1 MKRMM
6 TAMAAAVT
14 CAGLSAAE
22 LPRLFGDG
30 THDDTAAIQARLDT
44 GASMVYLP
52 PPAKHYVISKA
63 LEVGSGQELRL
74 DRFTLV
80 RLAPKSDCHMVINR
94 NWRTGDRRVAVTGG
108 VWDLDNT
115 NQSPNPHQG
124 RFCKP
129 PRKIECP
136 DHFER
141 DFFRGE
147 IFCFDKVE
155 DLTIKGVT
163 MMNPTTYA
171 IQLTRASYF
180 LVDDVSFDFRT
191 WNPIRLNMDGVHLDG
206 GCHHGK
212 ISNLRGTCYDDLVA
226 VNANDGI
233 CAAYQGDITDIDIEG
248 VYADYCHSAVRLL
261 SNGTNVKRITIR
273 NVHGNFYTYAVG
285 FTHYFPKRPRG
296 VFDDIVVED
305 VFAAKVFSPEEIGVN
320 SRVKFQPIQFQG
332 PIDCGTIAIR
342 NLSRDER
349 NIPVETIGIDPKAT
363 IRHLTVR
370 DCKMVNR
377 LEQPIRFIVGR
388 ERVEKLTLENNDFVA
403 APGAWTD
410 TGCADE
416 GKAKPRP
423 FVWDKIAECERY
435 RALNPRF
442 RQAFAFMKRPDLAT
456 LAVGRYEIEKDNCWA
471 MIQECELTPFGDVQ
485 TTEIHGEFID
495 IQAPLD
501 GPETYGLL
509 DTKGELFQ
517 PFDAEKD
524 YGLADRKTTPLTLQP
539 GEFAIFFPGCGAHAP
554 CKTLGTAEKRR
565 KLVIK
570 VRK

>member
-1 MKRMM
+1 MKRLVFLFAAS
-6 TAMAAAVT
+6 TVAAVVK
-14 CAGLSAAE
+14 AAE
-22 LPRLFGDG
+22 LPPLHGDG
-30 THDDTAAIQARLDT
+30 VTDDTAAIQARLDT

-52 PPAKHYVISKA
+52 PPAKNYLISKA
-63 LEVGSGQELRL
+63 LAIGSGQELRL

-80 RLAPKSDCHMVINR
+80 KLAPKSDCHMVINR
-94 NWRTGDRRVAVTGG
+94 NWKTGDRRVAVTGG
-108 VWDLDNT
+108 VWDLDNV

-124 RFCKP
+124 RHCKP
-129 PRKIECP
+129 PREIRCP

-171 IQLTRASYF
+171 IQLTRTSYF
-180 LVDDVSFDFRT
+180 LVDDVTFDFRT

-233 CAAYQGDITDIDIEG
+233 CAAYQGDITDLDIEG

-285 FTHYFPKRPRG
+285 FTHYFPQRPRG

-332 PIDCGTIAIR
+332 PIDCGTITLR

-377 LEQPIRFIVGR
+377 MEVPIRFIVGR
-388 ERVEKLTLENNDFVA
+388 ERVEKLTLENNDFIS

-416 GKAKPRP
+416 GKVAEKA
-423 FVWDKIAECERY
+423 FVWDKIGECERY
-435 RALNPRF
+435 RAMHPRF
-442 RQAFAFMKRPDLAT
+442 QKAFAFLKRPDLAT
-456 LAVGRYEIEKDNCWA
+456 LPVGRYEIEKDNCWA
-471 MIQECELTPFGDVQ
+471 MVQSCELTPFGDIQ
-485 TTEIHGEFID
+485 HPEQHGAFID

-501 GPETYGLL
+501 GPETYGLY
-509 DTKGELFQ
+509 DTKGRVIG
-517 PFDAEKD
+517 PFDKEKD
-524 YGLADRKTTPLTLQP
+524 VCFADLKTDPLTLQP
-539 GEFAIFFPGCGAHAP
+539 GEFAIFFPDSGAHAP
-554 CKTLGTAEKRR
+554 CKTLGPKVQRK

>member
-1 MKRMM
+1 MFRQ
-6 TAMAAAVT
+6 AELMAAVALASV
-14 CAGLSAAE
+14 GLRAWG
-22 LPRLFGDG
+22 LPPLHGDG
-30 THDDTAAIQARLDT
+30 ETDDTAAIQARLDT

-52 PPAKHYVISKA
+52 PPAKNYLISKA
-63 LEVGSGQELRL
+63 LEIGSGQELKL

-80 RLAPKSDCHMVINR
+80 KLAPKSDCHMVVNR
-94 NWRTGDRRVAVTGG
+94 NWKTGDRRVAVTGG
-108 VWDLDNT
+108 VWDLDNV

-129 PRKIECP
+129 PREIKCP

-155 DLTIKGVT
+155 DLTIRGVT

-171 IQLTRASYF
+171 IQLTRTSYF
-180 LVDDVSFDFRT
+180 LVDDITFDFRT

-206 GCHHGK
+206 GCHHGR

-261 SNGTNVKRITIR
+261 SNGANVKRITIR

-285 FTHYFPKRPRG
+285 FTHYFPGRPRG

-305 VFAAKVFSPEEIGVN
+305 VFAAKVFAPEEIGVR

-332 PIDCGTIAIR
+332 PIDCGTITIR
-342 NLSRDER
+342 NLNRDEL

-363 IRHLTVR
+363 VRHLTVR

-377 LEQPIRFIVGR
+377 LQEPIRFIVGR
-388 ERVEKLTLENNDFVA
+388 ERVKKLTLENNEFIS
-403 APGAWTD
+403 APG
-410 TGCADE
+410 
-416 GKAKPRP
+416 
-423 FVWDKIAECERY
+423 VWEE
-435 RALNPRF
+435 
-442 RQAFAFMKRPDLAT
+442 
-456 LAVGRYEIEKDNCWA
+456 
-471 MIQECELTPFGDVQ
+471 
-485 TTEIHGEFID
+485 
-495 IQAPLD
+495 
-501 GPETYGLL
+501 
-509 DTKGELFQ
+509 
-517 PFDAEKD
+517 
-524 YGLADRKTTPLTLQP
+524 
-539 GEFAIFFPGCGAHAP
+539 
-554 CKTLGTAEKRR
+554 
-565 KLVIK
+565 
-570 VRK
+570 

>member
-1 MKRMM
+1 MKRLVFLFAAS
-6 TAMAAAVT
+6 TVAAVVK
-14 CAGLSAAE
+14 AAE
-22 LPRLFGDG
+22 LPPLHGDG
-30 THDDTAAIQARLDT
+30 VTDDTAAIQARLDT

-52 PPAKHYVISKA
+52 PPAKNYLISKA
-63 LEVGSGQELRL
+63 LAIGSGQELRL

-80 RLAPKSDCHMVINR
+80 KLAPKSDCHMVINR
-94 NWRTGDRRVAVTGG
+94 NWKTGDRRVAVTGG
-108 VWDLDNT
+108 VWDLDNV

-124 RFCKP
+124 RHCKP
-129 PRKIECP
+129 PREIRCP

-171 IQLTRASYF
+171 IQLTRTSYF
-180 LVDDVSFDFRT
+180 LVDDVTFDFRT

-233 CAAYQGDITDIDIEG
+233 CAAYQGDITDLDIDG

-285 FTHYFPKRPRG
+285 FTHYFPQRPRG

-305 VFAAKVFSPEEIGVN
+305 VFAAKVFLPEEIGVN

-332 PIDCGTIAIR
+332 PIDCGTITLR

-377 LEQPIRFIVGR
+377 MEVPIRFIVGR
-388 ERVEKLTLENNDFVA
+388 ERVEKLTLENNDFIS

-416 GKAKPRP
+416 GKVAEKA
-423 FVWDKIAECERY
+423 FVWDKIGECERY
-435 RALNPRF
+435 RAMHPRF
-442 RQAFAFMKRPDLAT
+442 RKAFAFLKRPDLAT
-456 LAVGRYEIEKDNCWA
+456 LPVGRYEIEKDNCWA
-471 MIQECELTPFGDVQ
+471 MVQSCELTPFGDIQ
-485 TTEIHGEFID
+485 HPEQHGAFID

-501 GPETYGLL
+501 GPETYGLY
-509 DTKGELFQ
+509 DTKGRVIG
-517 PFDAEKD
+517 PFDKEKD
-524 YGLADRKTTPLTLQP
+524 VCFADLKTDPLTLQP
-539 GEFAIFFPGCGAHAP
+539 GEFAIFFPDSGAHAP
-554 CKTLGTAEKRR
+554 CKTLGPKVQRK

>member
-1 MKRMM
+1 MKRLVFLFAAL
-6 TAMAAAVT
+6 TVAAVVK
-14 CAGLSAAE
+14 AAE
-22 LPRLFGDG
+22 LPPLHGDG
-30 THDDTAAIQARLDT
+30 VTDDTAAIQARLDT

-52 PPAKHYVISKA
+52 PPAKNYLISKA
-63 LEVGSGQELRL
+63 LAIGSGQELRL

-80 RLAPKSDCHMVINR
+80 KLAPKSDCHMVINR
-94 NWRTGDRRVAVTGG
+94 NWKTGDRRVAVTGG
-108 VWDLDNT
+108 VWDLDNV

-124 RFCKP
+124 RHCKP
-129 PRKIECP
+129 PREIRCP

-171 IQLTRASYF
+171 IQLTRTSYF
-180 LVDDVSFDFRT
+180 LVDDVTFDFRT

-233 CAAYQGDITDIDIEG
+233 CAAYQGDITDLDIEG

-285 FTHYFPKRPRG
+285 FTHYFPQRPRG

-332 PIDCGTIAIR
+332 PIDCGTITLR

-377 LEQPIRFIVGR
+377 MEVPIRFIVGR
-388 ERVEKLTLENNDFVA
+388 ERVEKLTLENNDFIS

-416 GKAKPRP
+416 GKVAEKA
-423 FVWDKIAECERY
+423 FVWDKIGECERY
-435 RALNPRF
+435 RAMHPRF
-442 RQAFAFMKRPDLAT
+442 QKAFAFLKRPDLAT
-456 LAVGRYEIEKDNCWA
+456 LPVGRYEIEKDNCWA
-471 MIQECELTPFGDVQ
+471 MVQSCELTPFGDIQ
-485 TTEIHGEFID
+485 HPEQHGAFID

-501 GPETYGLL
+501 GPETYGLY
-509 DTKGELFQ
+509 DTKGRVIG
-517 PFDAEKD
+517 PFDKEKD
-524 YGLADRKTTPLTLQP
+524 VCFADLKTDPLTLQP
-539 GEFAIFFPGCGAHAP
+539 GEFAIFFPDSGAHAP
-554 CKTLGTAEKRR
+554 CKTLGPKVQRK

>member
-1 MKRMM
+1 MKRLVFLFVVS
-6 TAMAAAVT
+6 TVAAVVN
-14 CAGLSAAE
+14 AAE
-22 LPRLFGDG
+22 LPPLHGDG
-30 THDDTAAIQARLDT
+30 VTDDTAAIQARLDT

-52 PPAKHYVISKA
+52 PPAKNYLISKA
-63 LEVGSGQELRL
+63 LAIGSGQELRL

-80 RLAPKSDCHMVINR
+80 KLAPKSDCHMVINR
-94 NWRTGDRRVAVTGG
+94 NWKTGDRRVAVTGG
-108 VWDLDNT
+108 VWDLDNV

-124 RFCKP
+124 RHCKP
-129 PRKIECP
+129 PREIRCP

-171 IQLTRASYF
+171 IQLTRTSYF
-180 LVDDVSFDFRT
+180 LVDDVTFDFRT

-233 CAAYQGDITDIDIEG
+233 CAAYQGDITDLDIEG

-285 FTHYFPKRPRG
+285 FTHYFPQRPRG

-332 PIDCGTIAIR
+332 PIDCGTITLR

-377 LEQPIRFIVGR
+377 MEVPIRFIVGR
-388 ERVEKLTLENNDFVA
+388 ERVEKLTLENNDFIS

-416 GKAKPRP
+416 GKVAEKA
-423 FVWDKIAECERY
+423 FVWDKIGECERY
-435 RALNPRF
+435 RAMHPRF
-442 RQAFAFMKRPDLAT
+442 RKAFAFLKRPDLAT
-456 LAVGRYEIEKDNCWA
+456 LPVGRYEIEKDNCWA
-471 MIQECELTPFGDVQ
+471 MVQSCELTPFGDIQ
-485 TTEIHGEFID
+485 HPEQHGAFID

-501 GPETYGLL
+501 GPETYGLY
-509 DTKGELFQ
+509 DTKGRVIG
-517 PFDAEKD
+517 PFDKEKD
-524 YGLADRKTTPLTLQP
+524 VCFADLKTDPLTLQP
-539 GEFAIFFPGCGAHAP
+539 GEFAIFFPDSGAHAP
-554 CKTLGTAEKRR
+554 CKTLGPKVQRK

>member
-1 MKRMM
+1 MKRLAFLFAAS
-6 TAMAAAVT
+6 TVAAVVK
-14 CAGLSAAE
+14 AAE
-22 LPRLFGDG
+22 LPPLHGDG
-30 THDDTAAIQARLDT
+30 VTDDTAAIQARLDT

-52 PPAKHYVISKA
+52 PPAKNYLISKA
-63 LEVGSGQELRL
+63 LAIGSGQELRL

-80 RLAPKSDCHMVINR
+80 KLAPKSDCHMVINR
-94 NWRTGDRRVAVTGG
+94 NWKTGDRRVAVTGG
-108 VWDLDNT
+108 VWDLDNV

-124 RFCKP
+124 RHCKP
-129 PRKIECP
+129 PREIRCP

-171 IQLTRASYF
+171 IQLTRTSYF
-180 LVDDVSFDFRT
+180 LVDDVTFDFRT

-233 CAAYQGDITDIDIEG
+233 CAAYQGDITDLDIEG

-285 FTHYFPKRPRG
+285 FTHYFPQRPRG

-320 SRVKFQPIQFQG
+320 SRVRFQPIQFQG
-332 PIDCGTIAIR
+332 PIDCGTITLR

-377 LEQPIRFIVGR
+377 MEVPIRFIVGR
-388 ERVEKLTLENNDFVA
+388 ERVEKLTLENNDFIS

-416 GKAKPRP
+416 GKVAEKA
-423 FVWDKIAECERY
+423 FVWDKIGECERY
-435 RALNPRF
+435 RAMHPRF
-442 RQAFAFMKRPDLAT
+442 RKAFAFLKRPDLAT
-456 LAVGRYEIEKDNCWA
+456 LPVGRYEIEKDNCWA
-471 MIQECELTPFGDVQ
+471 MVQSCELTPFGDIQ
-485 TTEIHGEFID
+485 HPEQHGAFID

-501 GPETYGLL
+501 GPETYGLY
-509 DTKGELFQ
+509 DTKGRVIG
-517 PFDAEKD
+517 PFDKEKD
-524 YGLADRKTTPLTLQP
+524 VCFADLKTDPLTLQP
-539 GEFAIFFPGCGAHAP
+539 GEFAIFFPDSGAHAP
-554 CKTLGTAEKRR
+554 CKTLGPKVQRK

>member
-1 MKRMM
+1 MQA
-6 TAMAAAVT
+6 TVGLLAALAWIGV
-14 CAGLSAAE
+14 GAAE
-22 LPRLFGDG
+22 LPPLHGDG
-30 THDDTAAIQARLDT
+30 VTDDTAAIQARLDT
-44 GASMVYLP
+44 GASTVYLP
-52 PPAKHYVISKA
+52 PPAKNYLISRA
-63 LEVGSGQELRL
+63 LEIGSGQELRL

-80 RLAPKSDCHMVINR
+80 KLAPKSDSHMVINR
-94 NWRTGDRRVAVTGG
+94 NWKTGDRRVAVTGG

-115 NQSPNPHQG
+115 QQSPNPHQG
-124 RFCKP
+124 RHCKP
-129 PRKIECP
+129 PREIRCP

-155 DLTIKGVT
+155 DLTIRGVT

-171 IQLTRASYF
+171 IQLTRTSYF
-180 LVDDVSFDFRT
+180 LVDDVTFDFRT

-206 GCHHGK
+206 GCHHGR
-212 ISNLRGTCYDDLVA
+212 ISNLRGSCYDDLVA

-233 CAAYQGDITDIDIEG
+233 CAAYQGDITDLDIDG

-261 SNGTNVKRITIR
+261 SNGMNVKRITIR

-285 FTHYFPKRPRG
+285 FTHYFPERPRG
-296 VFDDIVVED
+296 VFDDIAVEN

-320 SRVKFQPIQFQG
+320 SRVRFQPIQFQG
-332 PIDCGTIAIR
+332 PIDCGTIMLR

-377 LEQPIRFIVGR
+377 LEKPIRFIVGA
-388 ERVEKLTLENNDFVA
+388 ERVEKLTLENNDFIS
-403 APGAWTD
+403 APGVWTD
-410 TGCADE
+410 TGNEEDCE
-416 GKAKPRP
+416 VKAKS
-423 FVWDKIAECERY
+423 FVWDKIGECERY
-435 RALNPRF
+435 RAMNPRF
-442 RQAFAFMKRPDLAT
+442 RKAFAFLKRPDLAT
-456 LAVGRYEIEKDNCWA
+456 LPVGRYEIEKDNCWA
-471 MIQECELTPFGDVQ
+471 MVQSCELTPFGEVQ
-485 TTEIHGEFID
+485 HPEMHGTFID

-501 GPETYGLL
+501 GPETYGLY
-509 DTKGELFQ
+509 DTKGKLFE
-517 PFDAEKD
+517 PFDAAKD
-524 YGLADRKTTPLTLQP
+524 IGFADAKTEPLTLQP
-539 GEFAIFFPGCGAHAP
+539 GEFAIFFPGSGAHAP
-554 CKTLGTAEKRR
+554 CKTLGPKTMRK

>member
-1 MKRMM
+1 MKRLVFLFVVS
-6 TAMAAAVT
+6 TVAAVVK
-14 CAGLSAAE
+14 AAE
-22 LPRLFGDG
+22 LPPLHGDG
-30 THDDTAAIQARLDT
+30 VTDDTAAIQARLDT

-52 PPAKHYVISKA
+52 PPAKSYLISKA
-63 LEVGSGQELRL
+63 LAIGSGQELRL

-80 RLAPKSDCHMVINR
+80 KLAPKSDCHMVINR
-94 NWRTGDRRVAVTGG
+94 NWKTGDRRVAVTGG
-108 VWDLDNT
+108 VWDLDNV

-124 RFCKP
+124 RHCKP
-129 PRKIECP
+129 PREIRCP

-171 IQLTRASYF
+171 IQLTRTSYF
-180 LVDDVSFDFRT
+180 LVDDVTFDFRT

-233 CAAYQGDITDIDIEG
+233 CAAYQGDITDLDIEG

-285 FTHYFPKRPRG
+285 FTHYFPQRPRG

-332 PIDCGTIAIR
+332 PIDCGTITLR

-377 LEQPIRFIVGR
+377 MEVPIRFIVGR
-388 ERVEKLTLENNDFVA
+388 ERVEKLTLENNDFIS

-416 GKAKPRP
+416 GKVAEKA
-423 FVWDKIAECERY
+423 FVWDKIGECERY
-435 RALNPRF
+435 RAMHPRF
-442 RQAFAFMKRPDLAT
+442 QKAFAFLKRPDLAT
-456 LAVGRYEIEKDNCWA
+456 LPVGRYEIEKDNCWA
-471 MIQECELTPFGDVQ
+471 MVQSCELTPFGDIQ
-485 TTEIHGEFID
+485 HPEQHGAFID

-501 GPETYGLL
+501 GPETYGLY
-509 DTKGELFQ
+509 DTKGRVIG
-517 PFDAEKD
+517 PFDKEKD
-524 YGLADRKTTPLTLQP
+524 VCFADLKTDPLTLQP
-539 GEFAIFFPGCGAHAP
+539 GEFAIFFPDSGAHAP
-554 CKTLGTAEKRR
+554 CKTLGPKVQRK

>member
-1 MKRMM
+1 MKRLVFLFAAS
-6 TAMAAAVT
+6 TVAAVVK
-14 CAGLSAAE
+14 AAE
-22 LPRLFGDG
+22 LPPLHGDG
-30 THDDTAAIQARLDT
+30 VTDDTAAIQARLDT

-52 PPAKHYVISKA
+52 PPAKNYLISKA
-63 LEVGSGQELRL
+63 LAIGSGQELRL

-80 RLAPKSDCHMVINR
+80 KLAPKSDCHMVINR
-94 NWRTGDRRVAVTGG
+94 NWKTGDRRVAVTGG
-108 VWDLDNT
+108 VWDLDNV

-124 RFCKP
+124 RHCKP
-129 PRKIECP
+129 PREIRCP

-171 IQLTRASYF
+171 IQLTRTSYF
-180 LVDDVSFDFRT
+180 LVDDVTFDFRT

-206 GCHHGK
+206 GCHHGR

-233 CAAYQGDITDIDIEG
+233 CAAYQGDITDLDIEG

-285 FTHYFPKRPRG
+285 FTHYFPQRPRG

-320 SRVKFQPIQFQG
+320 SRVRFQPIQFQG
-332 PIDCGTIAIR
+332 PIDCGTITLR

-377 LEQPIRFIVGR
+377 MEVPIRFIVGR
-388 ERVEKLTLENNDFVA
+388 ERVEKLTLENNDFIS

-416 GKAKPRP
+416 GKVAEKA
-423 FVWDKIAECERY
+423 FVWDKIGECERY
-435 RALNPRF
+435 RAMHPRF
-442 RQAFAFMKRPDLAT
+442 RKAFAFLKRPDLAT
-456 LAVGRYEIEKDNCWA
+456 LPVGRYEIEKDNCWA
-471 MIQECELTPFGDVQ
+471 MVQSCELTPFGDIQ
-485 TTEIHGEFID
+485 HPEQHGAFID

-501 GPETYGLL
+501 GPETYGLY
-509 DTKGELFQ
+509 DTKGRVIG
-517 PFDAEKD
+517 PFDKEKD
-524 YGLADRKTTPLTLQP
+524 VCFADLKTDPLTLQP
-539 GEFAIFFPGCGAHAP
+539 GEFAIFFPDSGAHAP
-554 CKTLGTAEKRR
+554 CKTLGPKVQRK